1 MNRIYT
7 LFFLLMLTL
16 SLSAQQDT
24 KAKNILDKTVEKYNQ
39 SKGISVIFGGSQSGK
54 LLLKGEKFQLTTQ
67 DVTTWFDGQT
77 QWSYLKQNEEVNIS
91 TPTPEELRAINP
103 YAWLSLYKQGFN
115 YRYSGVKTREG
126 KQGHEIVLTPQT
138 KQDIQSI
145 TLLIGS
151 DYEPIYIGILPTE
164 GQMQEFIVH
173 NYRTQLNLN
182 DNAFRFDKSK
192 YFPCALRRY
201 SAGWT
206 VNNNY

>member
-24 KAKNILDKTVEKYNQ
+24 KAKDILDKTVEKYNQ

-77 QWSYLKQNEEVNIS
+77 QWSYLRQNEEVNIS

-192 YFPCALRRY
+192 YPNAEIIDMR
-201 SAGWT
+201 
-206 VNNNY
+206 

>member
-77 QWSYLKQNEEVNIS
+77 QWSYLIQNEEVNIS

-151 DYEPIYIGILPTE
+151 DYEPIYIGILLTE

-192 YFPCALRRY
+192 YPNAEIIDMR
-201 SAGWT
+201 
-206 VNNNY
+206 

>member
-16 SLSAQQDT
+16 FLSAQQDT

-192 YFPCALRRY
+192 YPNAEIIDMR
-201 SAGWT
+201 
-206 VNNNY
+206 

>member
-24 KAKNILDKTVEKYNQ
+24 KAKDILDKTIEKYNQ

-192 YFPCALRRY
+192 YPNAEIIDMR
-201 SAGWT
+201 
-206 VNNNY
+206 

>member
-145 TLLIGS
+145 TLSIGS

-192 YFPCALRRY
+192 YPNAEIIDMR
-201 SAGWT
+201 
-206 VNNNY
+206 

>member
-126 KQGHEIVLTPQT
+126 KQGHKIVLTPQT

-192 YFPCALRRY
+192 YPNAEIIDMR
-201 SAGWT
+201 
-206 VNNNY
+206 

>member
-182 DNAFRFDKSK
+182 DNAFRFDKIK
-192 YFPCALRRY
+192 
-201 SAGWT
+201 
-206 VNNNY
+206 

>member
-24 KAKNILDKTVEKYNQ
+24 KAKDILDKTVEKYNQ

-192 YFPCALRRY
+192 CPNAEIIDMR
-201 SAGWT
+201 
-206 VNNNY
+206 

>member
-173 NYRTQLNLN
+173 NYRTQLDLN

-192 YFPCALRRY
+192 YPNAEIIDMR
-201 SAGWT
+201 
-206 VNNNY
+206 

>member
-115 YRYSGVKTREG
+115 YRYLGVKTREG

-182 DNAFRFDKSK
+182 DNAFRFDKNK
-192 YFPCALRRY
+192 YPNAEIIDMR
-201 SAGWT
+201 
-206 VNNNY
+206 

>member
-126 KQGHEIVLTPQT
+126 KQSHEIVLTPQT

-192 YFPCALRRY
+192 YPNAEIIDMR
-201 SAGWT
+201 
-206 VNNNY
+206 

>member
-182 DNAFRFDKSK
+182 DNAFRFDRSK
-192 YFPCALRRY
+192 YPNAEIIDMR
-201 SAGWT
+201 
-206 VNNNY
+206 

>member
-182 DNAFRFDKSK
+182 DNAFRFDKS
-192 YFPCALRRY
+192 RY
-201 SAGWT
+201 PNAEIIDMR
-206 VNNNY
+206 

>member
-24 KAKNILDKTVEKYNQ
+24 KANDILDKTVEKYNQ

-77 QWSYLKQNEEVNIS
+77 QWSYLRQNEEVNIS

-103 YAWLSLYKQGFN
+103 YAWLSLYKQEFN

-192 YFPCALRRY
+192 YPNAEIIDMR
-201 SAGWT
+201 
-206 VNNNY
+206 

>member
-77 QWSYLKQNEEVNIS
+77 QWSYLRQNEEVNIS

-192 YFPCALRRY
+192 YPNAEIIDMR
-201 SAGWT
+201 
-206 VNNNY
+206 

>member
-182 DNAFRFDKSK
+182 DNAFRFDKNK
-192 YFPCALRRY
+192 YPNAEIIDMR
-201 SAGWT
+201 
-206 VNNNY
+206 

>member
-182 DNAFRFDKSK
+182 DNAFRFDKSE
-192 YFPCALRRY
+192 YPNAEIIDMR
-201 SAGWT
+201 
-206 VNNNY
+206 